1 MIPVKPVKIR
11 IRNYQAV
18 EDVELEV
25 RGFTCVTGRTNIGKS
40 SIVRAVSGAILN
52 APAVGKV
59 RHGHKYATVDMES
72 EGWGFRWEKGE
83 SVSRYWLPGEDKP
96 KTALGQGQT
105 EHTVAM
111 GFRSVRV
118 GQDNIHPWFA
128 SQHEPIFLLD
138 QSGPSVTEFIS
149 EVSRLKVLQ
158 DAIGIN
164 VRAKESLLREAK
176 LDDKM
181 AEEARALLQPFE
193 ALASLQGVPESLEAQ
208 LESIEEYQARV
219 ALGEKL
225 EADIEATKA
234 SLGLL
239 EGVDGLRIKAG
250 PEADVE
256 SMARAASMLGDLEA
270 AAVKVIAVRPVDS
283 VAVPEAPDMSQLFL
297 AATALEAEAAR
308 ADIEAMD
315 RILAAASTSDGPSED
330 IRRLQEASTVLR
342 PLEEAKASL
351 GAVSA
356 AEDIALPL
364 GPDEIAKLEE
374 VVRLLQDLEE
384 TARQVAFSQ
393 SELGSVEKELS
404 QVMEELGSIPTCP
417 TCNQV
422 MPSDPPG
429 ADRRHSP

>member
-1 MIPVKPVKIR
+1 MKPVKIR

-25 RGFTCVTGRTNIGKS
+25 RGFTCVTGRTNVGKS
-40 SIVRAVSGAILN
+40 SIVRAISGAILN

-59 RHGHKYATVDMES
+59 RRGQKYATVDMES

-176 LDDKM
+176 LDDKV

-225 EADIEATKA
+225 EADIEATRA

-256 SMARAASMLGDLEA
+256 AMARAASMLGDLEA

-283 VAVPEAPDMSQLFL
+283 VAVPEAPDMSQLLL

-315 RILAAASTSDGPSED
+315 RILAAAGTSDGPSED

-351 GAVSA
+351 EAVSA
-356 AEDIALPL
+356 AENVVLPL

-384 TARQVAFSQ
+384 AARQVASSQ
-393 SELGSVEKELS
+393 SDLGSVEKDLS
-404 QVMEELGSIPTCP
+404 QVVEELGSIPTCP

-422 MPSDPPG
+422 MPSGPPG